1 MAATVA
7 ARLSFQ
13 ALSPISATLAIRVL
27 SHLGYIQ
34 FSALLRS
41 FYQLWDI
48 SPEPGCRSAFCRSQS
63 QQAALPSRAR
73 GLHDRGANPGYFLSR
88 RVEALWRGAGRR

>member
-13 ALSPISATLAIRVL
+13 ALSPISATLAIRAL

-48 SPEPGCRSAFCRSQS
+48 SPEPGCRSAFCRSHS
-63 QQAALPSRAR
+63 QQAAVPSRAR
-73 GLHDRGANPGYFLSR
+73 GHHDRGVNPGAVLAR
-88 RVEALWRGAGRR
+88 RVDALACGSGR